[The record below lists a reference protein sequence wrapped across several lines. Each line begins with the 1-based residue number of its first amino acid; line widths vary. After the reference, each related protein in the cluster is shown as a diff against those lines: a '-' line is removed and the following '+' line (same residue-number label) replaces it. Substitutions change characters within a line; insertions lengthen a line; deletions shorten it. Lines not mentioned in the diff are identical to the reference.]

1 MVSTGKVMPFTG
13 NRYDQNAVLLSGQAP
28 PLIMLEFVASGD
40 DIPVD
45 PPKVKCNDAL
55 SQPFI

>member
-1 MVSTGKVMPFTG
+1 MPFTG

-28 PLIMLEFVASGD
+28 PLILLEFVASGD